1 MKRYNLYPIFI
12 LSILFLSNCAS
23 LEQTPIQTANL
34 PSIQTPVAFEIPS
47 PGQYILRSPIDNSLF
62 PVQTSADGQT
72 GSALIP
78 ASEASL
84 PEFSLQKVKRLT
96 LLADSF
102 RWDDDGKTT
111 LSLYEGDRLVLQYHY
126 GVIQPPEG
134 VPADRARSSYI
145 HPLKGLDGET
155 LTEDFPK
162 DHYHHRGLYFAWPGV
177 FIDGKQHDMWHI
189 QDIWNRCEKILD
201 KQAGPV
207 YASLTIQN
215 GWCTTDRKVM
225 TELMELKVWHSGEIG
240 QTIDLK
246 FTWTPLEPIQIG
258 PKDYKGY
265 GGLNFRFPAQNR
277 TNTVVANRDGI
288 QPTSDLIRSPWTD
301 FSAQFDNREAASGVT
316 FINHPQ
322 NIDPNPGWTI
332 RSSDS
337 YGYIGISW
345 PGKDTFDFA
354 PNNTYT
360 NQYRLWIHRGD
371 RKEGQAEE
379 AVKAYFQTDPFE
391 IR

>member
-1 MKRYNLYPIFI
+1 MKRYNSFSIFV
-12 LSILFLSNCAS
+12 LSLLLISSCATV
-23 LEQTPIQTANL
+23 EQTAIQTTAL
-34 PSIQTPVAFEIPS
+34 PSIQTPVSFEIPT
-47 PGQYILRSPIDNSLF
+47 PGQYILRSPSDNSML
-62 PVQTSADGQT
+62 PVQTSADDRT

-78 ASEASL
+78 ASEASRT
-84 PEFSLQKVKRLT
+84 EFKLQKVKRLT
-96 LLADSF
+96 LLTDSF
-102 RWDDDGKTT
+102 RWEDDGETT

-145 HPLKGLDGET
+145 HPMKGLDGET

-177 FIDGKQHDMWHI
+177 FIDGERYDMWHI
-189 QDIWNRCEKILD
+189 QGIWNRCEKILE

-207 YASLTIQN
+207 YASLTIEN
-215 GWCTTDRKVM
+215 GWRLVDRKVM
-225 TELMELKVWHSGEIG
+225 TEIMELKVWHSGEIG
-240 QTIDLK
+240 QALDLK
-246 FTWTPLEPIQIG
+246 FTWEPLEPIQIG

-277 TNTVVANRDGI
+277 TNTVVSNNQGV
-288 QPTSDLIRSPWTD
+288 QQTSDLKRFPWLD
-301 FSAQFDNREAASGVT
+301 FSAQFDNREKASGLT
-316 FINHPQ
+316 FINHAQ

-345 PGKDTFDFA
+345 PGKDTFDFV
-354 PNNTYT
+354 PGHTYS

-371 RKEGQAEE
+371 QKEGRAEE
-379 AVKAYFQTDPFE
+379 AVKAYLQKDPFVV
-391 IR
+391 R